1 MVQSEKSNAR
11 AGASRQAAPQPE
23 TPESL
28 LAALRQ
34 GSGAMAQA
42 QATLANAGSPDGQA
56 RRSELRAEVTRALA
70 ADLRPPDHTLARWLL
85 TQEIAAHEAAGHGAG
100 DALYTLIAIVARF
113 GQPDDASL
121 IWRAR
126 QATPET
132 REGVDVEQIVRA
144 GVDKVRLYLARRAK
158 QGKAGGAIESARS
171 SQLAREG
178 ARQATLA
185 LAWIDEGQA
194 SGAFD
199 DLPAYF
205 AWSDERYGLRVVGP
219 T

>member
-11 AGASRQAAPQPE
+11 AGASRQSAPQPE
-23 TPESL
+23 TPETL

-34 GSGAMAQA
+34 GGAMMAQA
-42 QATLANAGSPDGQA
+42 QATLAHAGSPDGQP
-56 RRSELRAEVTRALA
+56 RRSLLRAAVTSALA
-70 ADLRPPDHTLARWLL
+70 DDLRPADHTLARWLL
-85 TQEIAAHEAAGHGAG
+85 TQEIAAHEAAGQGG
-100 DALYTLIAIVARF
+100 GETLFTLVAIVARF

-132 REGVDVEQIVRA
+132 RAGVDVEQIVRA
-144 GVDKVRLYLARRAK
+144 GVDRVRLYLSRRAK

-178 ARQATLA
+178 ARQANLA

-205 AWSDERYGLRVVGP
+205 AWSDEHYGLRVVGP

>member
-1 MVQSEKSNAR
+1 MVQSEKSSAR
-11 AGASRQAAPQPE
+11 AGAARQSAPQLE
-23 TPESL
+23 TPDAL

-34 GSGAMAQA
+34 GGGVMAQA
-42 QATLANAGSPDGQA
+42 QATLAHAGSPDGQP
-56 RRSELRAEVTRALA
+56 RRAQLRAEVTPALA
-70 ADLRPPDHTLARWLL
+70 ADLRPADHTLARWLL
-85 TQEIAAHEAAGHGAG
+85 TQEIAAHEAAGQGAG
-100 DALYTLIAIVARF
+100 ETLLTLIAVVARF
-113 GQPDDASL
+113 AQPDDASL

-126 QATPET
+126 QATPQT
-132 REGVDVEQIVRA
+132 REAVDVEQIVRA
-144 GVDKVRLYLARRAK
+144 GVDRVRLYLARRAK
-158 QGKAGGAIESARS
+158 QVKAGGAIESARS

-178 ARQATLA
+178 ARQANLA

-205 AWSDERYGLRVVGP
+205 TWSDEHYGLQVVGP